1 MDNYE
6 GCVFVV
12 EGTTD
17 VNFLRS
23 FISSEFVITNGSE
36 VSRETIEYLK
46 VASKLKKIIVMT
58 DPDAPGL
65 RIRSII
71 ENAIPNVSHAYVERK
86 QCIGKHKL
94 GIAESNRQAIQEAL
108 KNIVPSKAIKCG
120 NLTNGELISL
130 GLLAGKEAKIKRDH
144 ISQIL
149 HLGVPNGKTFLYRLN
164 SLGITYDELKRMVEE
179 SNICK

>member
-6 GCVFVV
+6 NSIFVV

-17 VNFLRS
+17 VNFLQN
-23 FISSEFVITNGSE
+23 FIKSEFVITNGSE

-71 ENAIPNVSHAYVERK
+71 ENAIPGVSHVYVERQ
-86 QCIGKHKL
+86 QCIGRHKL
-94 GIAESNRQAIQEAL
+94 GIAESNRQAVQEAL
-108 KNIVPSKAIKCG
+108 RNIVPSKATKRG
-120 NLTNGELISL
+120 TLTSSQLISL
-130 GLLAGKEAKIKRDH
+130 GLIGEREAKIKRDN
-144 ISQIL
+144 ISKIF

-164 SLGITYDELKRMVEE
+164 SLGITYDELKKMVEE
-179 SNICK
+179 SNI